1 MKMLQNNYFHKAKEL
16 KCFCLSLFILF
27 SGPIWAQAQLADKIY
42 LVNETS
48 IGNVEIFDVGK
59 RKVKV
64 RNQEGKELGFKVK
77 EILMAFNEDG
87 QYITF
92 PHSPQQLNDFLSPK
106 EKDAEVDLII
116 TLSGKMIPA
125 RINSENSAEINY
137 QDVAK
142 DKSDKNL
149 STTEI
154 AAIIYKDGDHKLF
167 ASPSRVSEVLAQ
179 LEGKVAEARLA
190 SYGRLEK
197 AATNPFAAGDAAAKR
212 EKKEA
217 KTVTQAAAPK
227 EANLEAAA
235 DIDPEAYSRK
245 ALQKTAELGTYL
257 GIILDRTN
265 SMAEAN
271 KAVELAVK
279 LFIDENAQVEVSST
293 DGRDRY
299 KVRAYLNRLK
309 LLKYDKIEI
318 TWTDIS
324 YVSDLKKGIDGNYYG
339 VITLQQRFK
348 GFIDNEV
355 VYGDL
360 TEKNIEVMMVPY
372 QKETDGEQKQKWD
385 VFLSDVGVVVT
396 KFDQ

>member
-1 MKMLQNNYFHKAKEL
+1 MLQNFDKARGI
-16 KCFCLSLFILF
+16 KCFCMSLFLLVA
-27 SGPIWAQAQLADKIY
+27 GPLWAQGQLQDKIY

-48 IGNVEIFDVGK
+48 IGNIEIVDINK

-64 RNQEGKELGFKVK
+64 RNQAGKELAFKVK
-77 EILMAFNEDG
+77 EILMAFNENG
-87 QYITF
+87 NYVTF
-92 PHSPQQLNDFLSPK
+92 PNSPQQLNSFLSSKK
-106 EKDAEVDLII
+106 EDAEADLIV
-116 TLSGKMIPA
+116 TLSGQMIPA
-125 RINSENSAEINY
+125 RIRRGSGSEINY
-137 QDVAK
+137 HDLAK
-142 DKSDKNL
+142 DEPDNHIPA
-149 STTEI
+149 TEI
-154 AAIIYKDGDHKLF
+154 AAIIYKEGNHKLF

-179 LEGKVAEARLA
+179 LDGKVTDARQA
-190 SYGRLEK
+190 SYNKAEKPAVNPFSTDTSGSRGRAEQHEK
-197 AATNPFAAGDAAAKR
+197 AL
-212 EKKEA
+212 
-217 KTVTQAAAPK
+217 QAASGNDV
-227 EANLEAAA
+227 NLEASVA
-235 DIDPEAYSRK
+235 IDPEIYSRK
-245 ALQKTAELGTYL
+245 ALQKTADLGTYL
-257 GIILDRTN
+257 AIISDRSN
-265 SMAEAN
+265 SMAEAS

-279 LFIDENAQVEVSST
+279 LFIDENAQVEVSSK

-309 LLKYDKIEI
+309 LLKYDKVEI
-318 TWTDIS
+318 SWTDIS

-372 QKETDGEQKQKWD
+372 QKETDGEQQQKWD

>member
-1 MKMLQNNYFHKAKEL
+1 M
-16 KCFCLSLFILF
+16 SLLLLVA
-27 SGPIWAQAQLADKIY
+27 GPLWAQAQLPDKVY

-48 IGNVEIFDVGK
+48 IGNIEIVDVSK
-59 RKVKV
+59 KKLKV
-64 RNQEGKELGFKVK
+64 RNQEGKELAFKVK
-77 EILMAFNEDG
+77 EVLMAFNDNG
-87 QYITF
+87 KYITF
-92 PHSPQQLNDFLSPK
+92 PHSPQQLNVFLAPQ
-106 EKDAEVDLII
+106 EKDARADLIV
-116 TLSGKMIPA
+116 TLSGQLIPA
-125 RINSENSAEINY
+125 LINRENSAEINY

-142 DKSDKNL
+142 DGSDKNL

-154 AAIIYKDGDHKLF
+154 AAIIYKEGNHKLF
-167 ASPSRVSEVLAQ
+167 ASPSRVSDILAQ
-179 LEGKVAEARLA
+179 LDDKVSEARMA
-190 SYGRLEK
+190 SYNSAEK
-197 AATNPFAAGDAAAKR
+197 SAVNPFAPGDSAG
-212 EKKEA
+212 KKKGE
-217 KTVTQAAAPK
+217 QAGTAQAVAAPN
-227 EANLEAAA
+227 ETNLKASVE
-235 DIDPEAYSRK
+235 IDPAVYSRK

-257 GIILDRTN
+257 AIISDRSN
-265 SMAEAN
+265 GMAEAN

-279 LFIDENAQVEVSST
+279 LFIDENAQVEVSSKE
-293 DGRDRY
+293 GKDRY

-309 LLKYDKIEI
+309 LLKYDKVEI
-318 TWTDIS
+318 SWTDIS

-372 QKETDGEQKQKWD
+372 EKETDGVQQQKWD